1 MMEFR
6 LITIFD
12 RLVESKYLDNFKT
25 KFETLSDFG
34 QFLTNLGN
42 FGIFWAISDDF
53 MAVVVNFVI
62 Y

>member
-12 RLVESKYLDNFKT
+12 RLVESKYLDNFKAI
-25 KFETLSDFG
+25 FETLSDFG

-42 FGIFWAISDDF
+42 FGIFWANSDDF